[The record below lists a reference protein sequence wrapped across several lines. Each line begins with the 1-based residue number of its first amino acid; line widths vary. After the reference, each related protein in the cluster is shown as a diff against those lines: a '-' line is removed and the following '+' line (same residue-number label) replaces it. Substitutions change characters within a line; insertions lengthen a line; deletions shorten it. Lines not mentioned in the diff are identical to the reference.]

1 MFAKIAAVLF
11 GIALL
16 IELLDIGTNKILN
29 VTTLTTAGLLFVAL
43 HLGFGWAP
51 RRSWGRRPGR
61 G

>member
-16 IELLDIGTNKILN
+16 IDLLNLGSNEFLN
-29 VTTLTTAGLLFVAL
+29 VGTLTTAGLLFVAL

-51 RRSWGRRPGR
+51 RRNWGRRPGR

>member
-16 IELLDIGTNKILN
+16 IDLLNLKGNEILN
-29 VTTLTTAGLLFVAL
+29 VATLTTAGLLFVAL
-43 HLGFGWAP
+43 HLGFGWSP
-51 RRSWGRRPGR
+51 RSFRGRRPGR